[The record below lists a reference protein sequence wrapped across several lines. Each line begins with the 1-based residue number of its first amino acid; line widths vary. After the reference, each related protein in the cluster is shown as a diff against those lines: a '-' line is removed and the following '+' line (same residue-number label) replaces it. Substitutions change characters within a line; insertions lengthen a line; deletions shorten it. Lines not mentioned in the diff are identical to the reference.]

1 MAATVKMLQKDAMLQ
16 AALREV
22 LAARRS
28 AREALDELAAQNA
41 RLARPYP
48 EPHPSHAC

>member
-1 MAATVKMLQKDAMLQ
+1 MAATVEMLQKDAMPQ

-48 EPHPSHAC
+48 

>member
-1 MAATVKMLQKDAMLQ
+1 MQ

-41 RLARPYP
+41 RLVRAALTLHEPCSAPYL
-48 EPHPSHAC
+48 E